1 MAIRKNFQNLT
12 NAKVSDFEVTGKR
25 YVVWDRFGKS
35 SIPGLCVIVEGS
47 GLKTFY
53 CVYSFCKRT
62 RYLRI
67 GPFPIISVTVAR
79 LRAKHKLGEVSDG
92 RDPQAERTAKR
103 GELTF
108 DLLHA
113 RYLDEHAK
121 VHNKS
126 WRQGDYLIRAFVLPA
141 LGERRAA
148 DIGLDDV
155 DRLFRSIKAPQTA
168 NQVLAKLKAVFTF
181 ARRKKIVANNPC
193 VGIVDNP
200 TRSRERILSESEVPQ
215 FWAACDKVH
224 PVKGAALRAVLL
236 TGQRPGEVCHMR
248 REHIR
253 DDGFWEMPGNPVPE
267 LGWPGTK
274 NKRTH
279 RVWLSQPVIEL
290 IRDEAKEGF
299 VFASER
305 GNAFDE
311 LHDAMREIN
320 RLCNFDP
327 PIQPRDLRRTF
338 ASAVTERGHGQ
349 EAMDRL
355 LNHYKKSVTTTYDR
369 ARYDRL
375 NRPIWEDVAAAIMA
389 IVQGRKEDNVVS
401 ISRAGGQPG

>member
-12 NAKVSDFEVTGKR
+12 DAKVSDFEVTGKR

-67 GPFPIISVTVAR
+67 GPFPIISITEAR
-79 LRAKHKLGEVSDG
+79 LRAKKKLGEVADG
-92 RDPQAERTAKR
+92 RDPQSERTAKR

-108 DLLHA
+108 EQLQK
-113 RYLDEHAK
+113 RYVEEYAQI
-121 VHNKS
+121 HNKS
-126 WRQGDYLIRAFVLPA
+126 WRQGDRLLKARVLPSW
-141 LGERRAA
+141 GKRKAA
-148 DIGLDDV
+148 DIGFDDA
-155 DRLFRSIKAPQTA
+155 DQLFRSIKAPQTA
-168 NQVLAKLKAVFTF
+168 NLVLANIKAVFNF
-181 ARRKKIVANNPC
+181 AKRKKIVTYNPC

-200 TRSRERILSESEVPQ
+200 TNARERILSPEEVPL
-215 FWAACDKVH
+215 FWSACDHVH
-224 PVKGAALRAVLL
+224 PVKALALKVVLL

-253 DDGFWEMPGNPVPE
+253 DGFWEMPGLPVPE
-267 LGWPGTK
+267 LQWPGTK

-290 IRDEAKEGF
+290 IKSEAKEGF
-299 VFASER
+299 VFPSER

-320 RLCNFDP
+320 RLCGFDP
-327 PIQPRDLRRTF
+327 KVTPHDLRRTF
-338 ASAVTERGHGQ
+338 SSTVTERGHGG

-355 LNHYKKSVTTTYDR
+355 LNHHRKGTRATYDR
-369 ARYDRL
+369 AKYDRL
-375 NRPIWEDVAAAIMA
+375 NRPIWEDVAAAIMRM
-389 IVQGRKEDNVVS
+389 VEGKEEQDNVTAF
-401 ISRAGGQPG
+401 RAHKVP